1 MRARPLPLRRALRR
15 ASVAFAGGVLAL
27 GLTGCGGTAPELGA
41 DAAAQLQQ
49 RALVVTKAAAG
60 SDPAAALTSLEQ
72 LASDLDAAAA
82 DGRVSFKR
90 HQSITAAVDTVRAD
104 LKTALAAKQAKAAEA
119 AEAAE
124 AAAKAATAA
133 SATTPAVV
141 APAPA
146 PASGDPARGNEGKG
160 TSDEDKDDAKGP
172 GKERD

>member
-27 GLTGCGGTAPELGA
+27 GLTGCGGAAPELGA

-104 LKTALAAKQAKAAEA
+104 LKTALAAKKAK
-119 AEAAE
+119 AAE

-172 GKERD
+172 GKDKD

>member
-1 MRARPLPLRRALRR
+1 VRALPLPLRRALRP
-15 ASVAFAGGVLAL
+15 ASVAFAGSVLAL
-27 GLTGCGGTAPELGA
+27 GLTGCGGAAPELGA

-104 LKTALAAKQAKAAEA
+104 LKTALAAKKAKA

-124 AAAKAATAA
+124 AAAKAAAAA

-172 GKERD
+172 GKDKD

>member
-119 AEAAE
+119 AEAA
-124 AAAKAATAA
+124 AKAATAA

>member
-27 GLTGCGGTAPELGA
+27 GLTGCGGAAPELGA

-119 AEAAE
+119 AEAA
-124 AAAKAATAA
+124 AKAATAA

>member
-27 GLTGCGGTAPELGA
+27 GLTGCGGAAPELGA

-119 AEAAE
+119 A
-124 AAAKAATAA
+124 AKAATAA

>member
-1 MRARPLPLRRALRR
+1 VRARPLPLRRALRR

-119 AEAAE
+119 A
-124 AAAKAATAA
+124 AKAATAA

>member
-1 MRARPLPLRRALRR
+1 MRAHPLPLRRALRQ
-15 ASVAFAGGVLAL
+15 ASVAFAAGMLAL
-27 GLTGCGGTAPELGA
+27 GLTGCGGAVPELGA

-90 HQSITAAVDTVRAD
+90 HQNITAAVDAVRAD
-104 LKTALAAKQAKAAEA
+104 LAAALAAKKAKAAEA
-119 AEAAE
+119 AAR
-124 AAAKAATAA
+124 AA
-133 SATTPAVV
+133 SAPTPAVV

-146 PASGDPARGNEGKG
+146 PASGDPARGNAGKG
-160 TSDEDKDDAKGP
+160 NSDEDNDDAKSP
-172 GKERD
+172 GKDKD

>member
-1 MRARPLPLRRALRR
+1 MRAQPLPLRRALLR
-15 ASVAFAGGVLAL
+15 ASVSFAAGMLAL
-27 GLTGCGGTAPELGA
+27 SLTGCGGAVPELGA

-90 HQSITAAVDTVRAD
+90 HQNITAAVDAVRAD
-104 LKTALAAKQAKAAEA
+104 LAAALAAKKAK
-119 AEAAE
+119 AAE
-124 AAAKAATAA
+124 AAAKAANAA
-133 SATTPAVV
+133 SASTPAVV

-146 PASGDPARGNEGKG
+146 PASGDPARGNAGKG
-160 TSDEDKDDAKGP
+160 NSDEDNDDAKAP
-172 GKERD
+172 GKDKD